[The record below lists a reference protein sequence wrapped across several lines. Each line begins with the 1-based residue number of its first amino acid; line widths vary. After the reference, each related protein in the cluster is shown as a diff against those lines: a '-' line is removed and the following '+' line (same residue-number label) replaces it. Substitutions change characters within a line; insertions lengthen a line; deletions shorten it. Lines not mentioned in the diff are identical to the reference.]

1 MKGMWER
8 AGDKESVDSGNG
20 PSMHSNGS
28 VGNDSHFM
36 SMEDDSK
43 EATSASSRRSFLK
56 KQTSSSSN
64 FGTKESRAI
73 SLLKGAVFVVVLLA
87 VSAVAAATYVNIT
100 MEERDNFEDAFGGN
114 AAQIVSISRQKATQV
129 FSALDVLSTI
139 ISSEAGASNTTWP
152 LIFVPDW
159 SIHAEK
165 LGRLMG
171 ENIELSFA
179 PIIQE
184 SERELWA
191 NFSQETAPR
200 WYRESIENEVKD
212 TTVKDLMTKTLP
224 YIFYY
229 DFRNGFSPT
238 RVTRSG
244 VTLPV
249 WLSYPLISENSIPLM
264 ETNLDLLT
272 TPFATNL
279 FNALSATKSPVVG
292 VTQVLTDAKTS
303 VAEGSIM
310 QPVFERA
317 GGKTENQTLVGVALL
332 KLKWIDYF
340 ENLLVEGNN
349 GIVIVLRST
358 CPNLD
363 SNGQEEVIGLLS
375 YEVNGPNVTFLGE
388 FDAHDSQYDNLEI
401 SERLIDLQID
411 RTKLPPGIC
420 VPTLNLQLY
429 PTKNL
434 EKAFQ
439 TNKAA
444 YFTTGA
450 VLVFA
455 LTSTLFL
462 VYDFFVRRRQRK
474 VMKRIARQELI
485 VSNVFPTAIRDR
497 LYNQQQENGK
507 EDKDDD
513 SQHSLDPLGVDKP
526 GSRSGAPIADLFP
539 NTTIVFA
546 DISGFTAWSSAREPQ
561 QVFTLLETIY
571 ATFDKVAHRH
581 GIFKLETVGDSYVAV
596 AGIPEPTD
604 QHAVIAARFARDC
617 MKKMQE
623 TVLKLEVTLGPDTAD
638 LDLRVG
644 IHSGQ
649 VTAGVLR
656 GERSRFQL
664 FGDTMNTASRME
676 SSGLPGR
683 IQLTKETA
691 DLLNEG
697 GLSAW
702 VVPRSQKILVKGK
715 GEMQT
720 YWIRKRKLL
729 KLFHNSMDL
738 VALDET
744 VETEVDN
751 GYDDDVFDP
760 DNIAGMTKTDR
771 LVEWNVELLASLLQQ
786 IIASREGSVEK
797 QLSQRSL
804 LKAGNVETGRTV
816 LDEFVPIIPL
826 KRFDADELKAR
837 RRPSS
842 IDIGEEAKSQLRSYL
857 SSIAS
862 MYKDNPFHN
871 FEHASHVTASVKKL
885 LKRIVSVDENGAFG
899 KHDLPPEKRMD
910 LVDLAGH
917 SYGITSDP
925 LTQFA
930 VVFSAIV
937 HDVDHPGVPN
947 AQLVKESTRDA
958 KFYKKSV
965 AEQNSV
971 DLAWTML
978 MQEEYHELRSCI
990 YQTEN
995 DLKRFRQL
1003 VVNTV
1008 LATDIVDKELQ
1019 ALRKARWE
1027 TAFSGTS
1034 NLERDVD
1041 SEDRKATIVIEHLI
1055 QASDVVHTM
1064 QHWHIYKSWNEKFF
1078 CECYKAYKSGR
1089 ADVDPSI
1096 NWYKGEI
1103 GFFDFYVIP
1112 LAKKLDDCGVFGVS
1126 SHEYL
1131 NYATANRDEWI
1142 RDGEE
1147 LVQDFLRVKIDEQS
1161 DQMATKFEVA
1171 QFPLLLEKVTVKHIC
1186 LF

>member
-1 MKGMWER
+1 MEMWEP
-8 AGDKESVDSGNG
+8 AGDSNASGTGGVSFYSSAGNDSGVMGSVDSS
-20 PSMHSNGS
+20 PDVTSN
-28 VGNDSHFM
+28 
-36 SMEDDSK
+36 
-43 EATSASSRRSFLK
+43 SSRPSAFLQ
-56 KQTSSSSN
+56 KQQSISSQL
-64 FGTKESRAI
+64 GTKESRAI
-73 SLLKGAVFVVVLLA
+73 WLLKIAVFVVVLSS
-87 VSAVAAATYVNIT
+87 VSAVAVGTYLNISS
-100 MEERDNFEDAFGGN
+100 EERDNFEDAFGGN
-114 AAQIVSISRQKATQV
+114 AAQIVSIARQKATQL

-139 ISSEAGASNTTWP
+139 ISSEAGSANSTWP
-152 LIFVPDW
+152 LVFVPDW

-165 LGRLMG
+165 LGHLMG
-171 ENIELSFA
+171 ENIQLSFA

-184 SERELWA
+184 SEREVWA

-200 WYRESIENEVKD
+200 WYQESIENEMKNA
-212 TTVKDLMTKTLP
+212 TVEDLLEKTLP

-249 WLSYPLISENSIPLM
+249 WLSYPLVSDNSVPLL

-279 FNALSATKSPVVG
+279 FKAANATKSPVVG
-292 VTQVLTDAKTS
+292 VTQVLTDEKTS

-310 QPVFERA
+310 QPVFEKA
-317 GGKTENQTLVGVALL
+317 GGNTGDQSLVGVTLL
-332 KLKWIDYF
+332 QLKWINYF
-340 ENLLVEGNN
+340 KNLLVEGNN

-358 CPNLD
+358 CPYVD
-363 SNGQEEVIGLLS
+363 DNGKESDEVIGLLS
-375 YEVNGPNVTFLGE
+375 YQVNGPNVTFLGE
-388 FDAHDSQYDNLEI
+388 FDAHDSQYDHLEI

-411 RTKLPPGIC
+411 NTKLPSGTC
-420 VPTLNLQLY
+420 VPTLNLHLY
-429 PTKNL
+429 PTKEL
-434 EKAFQ
+434 QESFQ
-439 TNKAA
+439 TNKAEL
-444 YFTTGA
+444 FTAGA

-455 LTSTLFL
+455 FTSAFFL
-462 VYDFFVRRRQRK
+462 IYDYFVRRRQRK
-474 VMKRIARQELI
+474 VMKRIAKQELI

-497 LYNQQQENGK
+497 LYNQQSENEKGG
-507 EDKDDD
+507 KDDD
-513 SQHSLDPLGVDKP
+513 SEHPLDPFNVANAGTD
-526 GSRSGAPIADLFP
+526 SGAPIADLYP
-539 NTTIVFA
+539 NTSVVFA
-546 DISGFTAWSSAREPQ
+546 DIAGFTAWSSAREPP
-561 QVFTLLETIY
+561 QVFTLLEKIY
-571 ATFDKVAHRH
+571 AAFDRVSHRH

-596 AGIPEPTD
+596 AGIPEPIEE
-604 QHAVIAARFARDC
+604 HAAVAVRFARDC
-617 MKKMQE
+617 MKKMKE
-623 TVLKLEVTLGPDTAD
+623 SVLKLEVTLGPDTAD
-638 LDLRVG
+638 LDLRIG

-683 IQLTKETA
+683 IQLSPETA
-691 DLLNEG
+691 DLLKEA
-697 GLSAW
+697 GLSKW

-720 YWIRKRKLL
+720 YWIRRRQLL
-729 KLFHNSMDL
+729 KPFRKNMNILN
-738 VALDET
+738 ET
-744 VETEVDN
+744 VEAEIDHSQ
-751 GYDDDVFDP
+751 DDDDDEFDD
-760 DNIAGMTKTDR
+760 DNIESMDKTER
-771 LVEWNVELLASLLQQ
+771 LVEWNVELLTSLLQQ
-786 IIASREGSVEK
+786 IIASREGSAER

-804 LKAGNVETGRTV
+804 REEDTVGGGRTV
-816 LDEFVPIIPL
+816 LDEFTPIIAL

-842 IDIGEEAKSQLRSYL
+842 IDIGTKAKAQLRSYL

-885 LKRIVSVDENGAFG
+885 LKRIVTVDESGA
-899 KHDLPPEKRMD
+899 LEEKQ

-930 VVFSAIV
+930 VAFSATI

-947 AQLVKESTRDA
+947 VQLVKENTRNA
-958 KFYKKSV
+958 QIYKKSV

-971 DLAWTML
+971 DLAWEML
-978 MQEEYHELRSCI
+978 MQDEYHELRACI
-990 YQTEN
+990 YQTEEE
-995 DLKRFRQL
+995 LKRFRQL

-1019 ALRKARWE
+1019 ELRKKRWE
-1027 TAFSGTS
+1027 TAFSGVFLHEPEGVTM
-1034 NLERDVD
+1034 
-1041 SEDRKATIVIEHLI
+1041 DRKATIVIEHLI
-1055 QASDVVHTM
+1055 QASDVAHTM
-1064 QHWHIYKSWNEKFF
+1064 QHWHIYIAWNEKFF

-1089 ADVDPSI
+1089 SDVDPSI

-1112 LAKKLDDCGVFGVS
+1112 LAKKLDNCGVFGVS

-1131 NYATANRDEWI
+1131 NYATANRDEWKREGEQLVTSFVRRFVEKEKGI
-1142 RDGEE
+1142 SRDMISKSLHG
-1147 LVQDFLRVKIDEQS
+1147 
-1161 DQMATKFEVA
+1161 
-1171 QFPLLLEKVTVKHIC
+1171 
-1186 LF
+1186 